1 MFFLSFPLLTE
12 IERLTR
18 QKINPLIFG
27 SDQNGQNY
35 DPKKE
40 YSINIIYNAI
50 SWLLTMLSIN
60 YVAQM
65 FHVQSWDNCYRV
77 LCSYYNI
84 PHILLILVYIVLK
97 CLPKPKPWIGT
108 RNLHEKKGL

>member
-18 QKINPLIFG
+18 QKINPLILG
-27 SDQNGQNY
+27 GDQKGHNS

-40 YSINIIYNAI
+40 NMRLYVYNAI

-60 YVAQM
+60 YIAQM

-97 CLPKPKPWIGT
+97 CLPKPKPRIGT
-108 RNLHEKKGL
+108 LNLQEKKGL

>member
-27 SDQNGQNY
+27 GDQKGHNS
-35 DPKKE
+35 DPKRE
-40 YSINIIYNAI
+40 YINMIYNVIA
-50 SWLLTMLSIN
+50 WLLTMLSIN
-60 YVAQM
+60 YIAQM

-77 LCSYYNI
+77 LVSYYNI

-97 CLPKPKPWIGT
+97 ALPKPKPRIGT
-108 RNLHEKKGL
+108 RNLQEKKGL

>member
-1 MFFLSFPLLTE
+1 
-12 IERLTR
+12 
-18 QKINPLIFG
+18 
-27 SDQNGQNY
+27 
-35 DPKKE
+35 
-40 YSINIIYNAI
+40 
-50 SWLLTMLSIN
+50 MLSIN